1 MALVLD
7 TGVVVAALMRD
18 DRHHAGC
25 RRLIDETSEPLV
37 LPSPVL
43 PEIDYWV
50 SRTGP
55 GPMIG
60 LLGEIEAGSFV
71 VEDLEHEDYPRVA
84 ELVDRYS
91 DQDLGC
97 VDASVLAVVERLGE
111 RRLATLDHRHFSVIR
126 PRHVDALE
134 LVP

>member
-1 MALVLD
+1 VALVLD

-18 DRHHAGC
+18 DRHHAAC
-25 RRLIDETSEPLV
+25 RQLIDQAGDLLV

-60 LLGEIEAGSFV
+60 LLGEIEMSSFL
-71 VEDLEHEDYPRVA
+71 VEDLEHEDYARVA

-91 DQDLGC
+91 ELDLGF
-97 VDASVLAVVERLGE
+97 VDAAVLAVVERLGE

-126 PRHVDALE
+126 ARHTDALE